1 MTDGLCPFFMH
12 MSLKVAYVDIRRTAV
27 LWIKLRNRRKV
38 NSLPVFL
45 LCGNMDIRRK
55 TQ

>member
-12 MSLKVAYVDIRRTAV
+12 MSLKVVYADIRRTAV
-27 LWIKLRNRRKV
+27 LRIKLRKRRKV
-38 NSLPVFL
+38 ISLPGFL

-55 TQ
+55 PQ